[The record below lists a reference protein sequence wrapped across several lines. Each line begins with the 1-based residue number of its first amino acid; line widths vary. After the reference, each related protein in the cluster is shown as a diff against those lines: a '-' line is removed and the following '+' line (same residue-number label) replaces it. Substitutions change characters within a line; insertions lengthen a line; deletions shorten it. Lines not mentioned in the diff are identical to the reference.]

1 MGKFTE
7 LKVWQLGKE
16 LAVLTYK
23 ITDTGTI
30 SKDFGLKDQMRR
42 AAISVPSNIAEG
54 DELGTLNQSIKFLRI
69 AKGSAAEL
77 LTQTIIAFEIG
88 YLEFEQAE
96 TIKIKCTQI
105 SAMLEKLIQSRLKN
119 NQTPKT
125 L

>member
-42 AAISVPSNIAEG
+42 AAVSIPSNIAEG
-54 DELGTLNQSIKFLRI
+54 DELGTQNQSVKFFRI

-77 LTQTIIAFEIG
+77 LTQTIIAFEVG
-88 YLEFEQAE
+88 YLEYEETE
-96 TIKIKCTQI
+96 TIKLKCNQI
-105 SAMLEKLIQSRLKN
+105 SAMLEKLIQSRLKAI
-119 NQTPKT
+119 TPN
-125 L
+125 